1 MYKELLGYDDFIDIC
16 TTKNLL
22 IQYNFRQ
29 ETENSDKYYEL
40 VAVDEN
46 IRYECHLNSIDTST
60 GLTDF
65 ENTYKNGSNAKISQ
79 RFRFESSSQRQDVRI
94 RQVDGDLRRTFIYAT
109 LSSTGSI
116 DNGGESAYTMSCP
129 DATHTYIDF
138 CPSYSYAL
146 TGGSIKLL
154 SEPVGEIKAKFIIAP
169 DIPEEYGGSW
179 PIVQNKKLTSLGDSY
194 VERVDS
200 KYFNYDDEMPVAS
213 KTRLHIDH
221 VAGENAQIEF
231 CLDVFIWN

>member
-1 MYKELLGYDDFIDIC
+1 MYKELLEYDTFIDIC
-16 TTKNLL
+16 TTKDLL
-22 IQYNFRQ
+22 MQYNFRQ

-40 VAVDEN
+40 VAIDGN
-46 IRYECHLNSIDTST
+46 MRYECHLNSIDTST
-60 GLTDF
+60 GLAHF
-65 ENTYKNGSNAKISQ
+65 ETNYLTSSNATITQ
-79 RFRFESSSQRQDVRI
+79 RFRFETSSNRQDVRI
-94 RQVDGDLRRTFIYAT
+94 RQVHGDLRRTFIYAI

-138 CPSYSYAL
+138 LPSYSYAL

-154 SEPVGEIKAKFIIAP
+154 SEPIGIIKTKFIIAP

-179 PIVQNKKLTSLGDSY
+179 PIVQNKKLISIGDSY
-194 VERVDS
+194 TERVDS
-200 KYFNYDDEMPVAS
+200 KYFSYNAEMPIVN

-221 VAGENAQIEF
+221 VAGENAEIEF
-231 CLDVFIWN
+231 CLDVFI